1 METLFLQDFIKFAD
15 SSIKYVGKEM
25 YFLRFPVRHFP
36 TFNFLP
42 TDKPYKKGHLST
54 GRQRALKLLLL
65 RQIFMTFWLFRWPF
79 FPFGGL
85 NFAATRANR
94 LRTGGVAGS

>member
-1 METLFLQDFIKFAD
+1 MSEKKCIFYDFRLGIF
-15 SSIKYVGKEM
+15 
-25 YFLRFPVRHFP
+25 RHLI
-36 TFNFLP
+36 FLP